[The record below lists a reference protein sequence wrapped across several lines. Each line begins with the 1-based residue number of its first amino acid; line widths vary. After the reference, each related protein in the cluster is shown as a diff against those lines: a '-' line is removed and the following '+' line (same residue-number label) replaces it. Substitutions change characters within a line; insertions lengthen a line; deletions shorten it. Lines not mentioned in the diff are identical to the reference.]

1 LTYNGSQFVI
11 LYCGREGSSAI
22 IKAFAGT
29 TIDPKQ
35 DLFYPKVS
43 RDDIR
48 TQVTNLAELE
58 SNRNVQRIK
67 LSYYCS
73 LITKPLECDA
83 S

>member
-1 LTYNGSQFVI
+1 MLASGFLSRVGGTI
-11 LYCGREGSSAI
+11 D
-22 IKAFAGT
+22 T

-58 SNRNVQRIK
+58 SNRDVQRI
-67 LSYYCS
+67 
-73 LITKPLECDA
+73 
-83 S
+83 